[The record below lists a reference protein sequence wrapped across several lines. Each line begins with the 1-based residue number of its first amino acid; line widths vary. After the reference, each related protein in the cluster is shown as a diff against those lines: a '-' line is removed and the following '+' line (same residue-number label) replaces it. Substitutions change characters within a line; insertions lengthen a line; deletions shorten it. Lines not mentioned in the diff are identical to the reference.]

1 MAYNYLELVNQ
12 VNRRLNETEL
22 TSSNF
27 ASATGFYAQVKDAI
41 NASLRD
47 INQHEFNWP
56 FNHVEQEDILSA
68 NVTRYSFPQDAK
80 LVDFDS
86 FRIKEDTTLGNATTK
101 LGIIAYEEYL
111 DKYVDQEY
119 NTNGRSGVPQMVAH
133 GPALEYILTPEPD
146 KAYTVVYEYYRVPVD
161 LILFDD
167 VPAVPERFKHIIVDG
182 AMHYAYLFRGNSQDA
197 MVAKQKFDEGI
208 KNMRIVLI
216 NRTYYLRSTMI
227 PQNTGGGRMGFSRS
241 VI

>member
-12 VNRRLNETEL
+12 INRRLNETEL

-27 ASATGFYAQVKDAI
+27 ASATGFYAQCKDAI

-56 FNHVEQEDILSA
+56 FNHVEQEDVLSS
-68 NVTRYSFPQDAK
+68 NVTRYPFPHDAK

-86 FRIKEDTTLGNATTK
+86 FRIKEDSSLGNATTR
-101 LGIIAYEEYL
+101 LGVLAYEEYL

-133 GPALEYILTPEPD
+133 GPALEYLLTPEPD

-161 LILFDD
+161 LELYDD
-167 VPAVPERFKHIIVDG
+167 VPAVPERFKHVIVDG